1 LAAGGTTVVYSTHN
15 VQEADRHARKVAV
28 IADGELLFMGSPRE
42 LERTVE
48 GHEGATLDFEAAF
61 VAFLRQ
67 KGH

>member
-1 LAAGGTTVVYSTHN
+1 
-15 VQEADRHARKVAV
+15 V

-42 LERTVE
+42 LERAVE
-48 GHEGATLDFEAAF
+48 GREGGSLDFESAF